1 LSSNRCVVS
10 LNQEIYNM
18 KRLLLLT
25 VLVCSPSLAQTPQI
39 TPLLTKELTGIPGK
53 EASMLTVEYPPGG
66 SSPIHRHNA
75 HVFVYVLEGA
85 VVMQVKGGTEV
96 RLTRG
101 QTFYESPSDVH
112 VVSRNASTTEPA
124 RFIVFSVKD
133 IGAPIVVPAN

>member
-1 LSSNRCVVS
+1 
-10 LNQEIYNM
+10 M

-25 VLVCSPSLAQTPQI
+25 VLFCSPSLAQSQTAQI

-85 VVMQVKGGTEV
+85 IVMQVKGGTEV
-96 RLTRG
+96 QLTRG
-101 QTFYESPSDVH
+101 QTFYESPNDVH

-133 IGAPIVVPAN
+133 TGAPIVVPAN